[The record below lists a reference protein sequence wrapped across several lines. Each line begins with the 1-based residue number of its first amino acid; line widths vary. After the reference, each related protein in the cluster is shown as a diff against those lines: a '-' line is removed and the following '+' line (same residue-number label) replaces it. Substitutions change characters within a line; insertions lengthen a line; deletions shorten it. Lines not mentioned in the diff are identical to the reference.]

1 MDTLAWRQ
9 SWSCQ
14 ALAAR
19 EVLPPEALKRLFFF
33 ELSHPVTQGSPTAEL
48 LRKMPSFI
56 SLTSPTLP

>member
-19 EVLPPEALKRLFFF
+19 EFLPPEALKGFFF
-33 ELSHPVTQGSPTAEL
+33 LSCHIQRLKAVPLQ
-48 LRKMPSFI
+48 SF
-56 SLTSPTLP
+56 